1 MALRSRLD
9 LIFCAG
15 LLKALCSAEGVNC
28 RLQVAGAGCRLQV
41 AGCRLQVAGCRLQVA
56 GCRLQVA
63 GAGCRLQVAGCRCR
77 LQVAG
82 AGCRL
87 QVAGCRLQVQV
98 AGCRLQVAGCRC
110 RLQVAGCD
118 YIFFQ
123 TEDVWPLYGTFLLK
137 FLQENPNCFICK
149 ETLVM
154 RNLNWTRLL
163 VWKFAEP
170 FQCVLADTPHSQF
183 GMEILDERCGLIV
196 NYWQWS
202 IEAIME
208 INRHP
213 L

>member
-1 MALRSRLD
+1 MSGFVRPM
-9 LIFCAG
+9 FT
-15 LLKALCSAEGVNC
+15 EGVNC

-41 AGCRLQVAGCRLQVA
+41 AGA

-63 GAGCRLQVAGCRCR
+63 GAG
-77 LQVAG
+77 

-87 QVAGCRLQVQV
+87 QVVGCRLQVQV
-98 AGCRLQVAGCRC
+98 AGCRL
-110 RLQVAGCD
+110 RL

-123 TEDVWPLYGTFLLK
+123 TEDVWSLCGTFPLK
-137 FLQENPNCFICK
+137 FLQENQNCFICK

-154 RNLNWTRLL
+154 RNLNWTRHL

-183 GMEILDERCGLIV
+183 GMEILGERCSLIV
-196 NYWQWS
+196 NYWRWY

>member
-1 MALRSRLD
+1 MPAILSSLQHFLQNYSLSINKLTCNC
-9 LIFCAG
+9 LINFCN
-15 LLKALCSAEGVNC
+15 AEGVNC
-28 RLQVAGAGCRLQV
+28 RLQVAG
-41 AGCRLQVAGCRLQVA
+41 
-56 GCRLQVA
+56 
-63 GAGCRLQVAGCRCR
+63 
-77 LQVAG
+77 
-82 AGCRL
+82 
-87 QVAGCRLQVQV
+87 
-98 AGCRLQVAGCRC
+98 AGCRC